1 MAVKKFEHVGI
12 QVTNIE
18 TSKDFYQKVVG
29 LEFMD
34 EFIHTN
40 GETKLAFLGLDGSII
55 VELIEGKKTDFPSEG
70 KVHHIAFTVD
80 GIEKEL
86 ERIVSLGISLIGE
99 EITTLPNGAKYFFFY
114 GPDSEFVEFFEPN
127 N

>member
-12 QVTNIE
+12 QVKDIE
-18 TSKDFYQKVVG
+18 ASKEFYQNIVG

-34 EFIHTN
+34 EFTHTN
-40 GETKLAFLGLDGSII
+40 GKTKLAFLGLNDSII
-55 VELIEGKKTDFPSEG
+55 VELIEGKDADFPSEG

-80 GIEKEL
+80 GIEQEM
-86 ERIVSLGISLIGE
+86 ERIVSLGVPLIGE

-114 GPDSEFVEFFEPN
+114 GPDTEFVEFFEPKN
-127 N
+127 